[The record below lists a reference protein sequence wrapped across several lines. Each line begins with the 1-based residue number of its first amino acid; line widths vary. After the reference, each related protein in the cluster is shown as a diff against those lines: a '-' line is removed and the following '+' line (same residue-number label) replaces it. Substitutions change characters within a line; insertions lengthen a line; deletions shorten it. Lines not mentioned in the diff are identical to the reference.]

1 MSLGIGV
8 DPQTSSL
15 LTAIGVTDDDGQLIG
30 SWFDD
35 PLAAIRQVI
44 ANPVQRAALLR
55 LLDELLP
62 PDESL
67 PGWYPL
73 LDTEVGNLYLTV
85 ENDIIGVAGMLHSG
99 EFGQGVGQVHG
110 TVRLPLMA
118 TLEASTEAAIDAAL
132 KHAGLVN

>member
-99 EFGQGVGQVHG
+99 ELGQAR
-110 TVRLPLMA
+110 VRCTAPSA
-118 TLEASTEAAIDAAL
+118 CR
-132 KHAGLVN
+132 